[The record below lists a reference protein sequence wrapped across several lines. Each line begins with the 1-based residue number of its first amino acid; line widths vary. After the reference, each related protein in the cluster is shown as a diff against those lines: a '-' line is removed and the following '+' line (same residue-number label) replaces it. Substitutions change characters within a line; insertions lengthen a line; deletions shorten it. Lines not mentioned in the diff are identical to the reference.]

1 MLDTFEITSPDGTR
15 IGCHLSGKGPPLVLV
30 HGTSGTHGGFGFVEP
45 NLAESF
51 TVVAIDRR
59 GRGTS
64 GDALGPYAIEREFE
78 DVAAVVDSFSEP
90 ASLFGHSYGALVAFG
105 ALPLARNLARLVL
118 YEPPLSVRAF
128 SDLFLDR
135 LDDLAR
141 RGDLEAVLT
150 EFYVEVGLQPE
161 QVNAERMLPDWGSR
175 VAAAATIP
183 RELRAA
189 EQVWKPNPNAY
200 REFTT
205 PTLLL
210 LGSESPEWAKQA
222 TETATTLI
230 RDSRVVIL
238 QGQGHIATATAAGGR
253 LIAAEVAAFLGQ

>member
-1 MLDTFEITSPDGTR
+1 MLDNFEITSPDGTR

-30 HGTSGTHGGFGFVEP
+30 HGTSGTHGGFEFVEP
-45 NLAESF
+45 DLAESF
-51 TVVAIDRR
+51 TVIAIDRR

-78 DVAAVVDSFSEP
+78 DVAAVVDSFGEP

-105 ALPLARNLARLVL
+105 AVPLARNLARLVL
-118 YEPPLSVRAF
+118 YEPPLSVRNV
-128 SDLFLDR
+128 SDLFLGR

-150 EFYVEVGLQPE
+150 EFYVDFLGLQPE
-161 QVNAERMLPDWGSR
+161 QLNAERTLPDWESR

-183 RELRAA
+183 RELRTAQ
-189 EQVWKPNPNAY
+189 EWKPKTKGY
-200 REFTT
+200 QEFTA

-222 TETATTLI
+222 TDNASALI
-230 RDSRVVIL
+230 KSSHVVIL
-238 QGQGHIATATAAGGR
+238 QGQGHIATATAPE
-253 LIAAEVAAFLGQ
+253 LIAAELAAFLGK